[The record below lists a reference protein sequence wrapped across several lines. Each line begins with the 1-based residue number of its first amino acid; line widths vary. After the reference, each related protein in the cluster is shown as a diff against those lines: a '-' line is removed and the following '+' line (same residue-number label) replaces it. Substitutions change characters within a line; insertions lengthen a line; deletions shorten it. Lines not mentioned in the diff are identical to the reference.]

1 MAALVERG
9 VVAESEIVAI
19 LQQILP
25 EQLQQLIPADMKAV
39 AVQRPEVVQQQA
51 QEAAYEEPP
60 LSAEQLLIS
69 QSGTTNSWCD
79 VLTTVAPSHITLQG
93 LRYCNMTQSPHKD
106 NICMKLVLLRSL
118 FIYR

>member
-69 QSGTTNSWCD
+69 QSGTTHSWCD
-79 VLTTVAPSHITLQG
+79 VLTTVAPSHITYQKAVLQG
-93 LRYCNMTQSPHKD
+93 LRYCNMTESPHKD
-106 NICMKLVLLRSL
+106 SI
-118 FIYR
+118 